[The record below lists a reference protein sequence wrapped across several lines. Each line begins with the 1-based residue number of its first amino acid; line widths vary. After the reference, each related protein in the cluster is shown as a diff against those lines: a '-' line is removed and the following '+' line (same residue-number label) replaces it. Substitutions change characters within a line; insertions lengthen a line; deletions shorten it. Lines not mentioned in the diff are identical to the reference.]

1 MLRVRAVNRTVTRL
15 EANSQGAS
23 MRDYTER
30 ARLSRQ
36 MQQERWLIGLLI
48 AVAVAAELARLA

>member
-1 MLRVRAVNRTVTRL
+1 M
-15 EANSQGAS
+15 S
-23 MRDYTER
+23 DYTER